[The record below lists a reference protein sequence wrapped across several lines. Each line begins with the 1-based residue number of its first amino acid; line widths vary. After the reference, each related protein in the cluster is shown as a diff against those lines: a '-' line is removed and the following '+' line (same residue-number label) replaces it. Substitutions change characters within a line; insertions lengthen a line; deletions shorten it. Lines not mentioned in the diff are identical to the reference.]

1 MAGMQRTIVG
11 LMVAGALLATL
22 ASGHADTA
30 SVLLTK
36 DNFQSELEG
45 SSYFVMF
52 YAPWCDYC
60 KKLAPTWATLA
71 KARNGE
77 PDGVVKIGR
86 VDCTTDGDLCT
97 QHDVTG
103 YPMLKLFR
111 KDGGADGATKYRGAR
126 DLAQFNAFLDEQLA
140 PAAGD
145 GPAKGADGDGEDGA
159 QEDGGQADAPPAP
172 VSPLAELTEDTFAK
186 HVSSGKHFVK
196 FYAPWCGHCTKL
208 APTWE
213 ELARSL
219 EHERDIRVSKI
230 DCTQYRPICT
240 DFEVKGYP
248 TLLWIEDG
256 KKIEKYTGPRTHTD
270 LKQYVARMAGGLKED
285 GAQGAEQK
293 GEGTLEGGAERDDNR
308 SVVVQLS
315 EGDFAHAIAKGVTV
329 VKFYAPWCGHCM
341 RLAPTW
347 EQLAEKLT
355 ARDGV
360 TIAKVDCTVDANK
373 ELCGEQEVNGY
384 PTVFLY
390 RDGEKVTEYF
400 GHRSLDDLHK
410 FVMQH
415 LQDNGPH
422 DEL

>member
-1 MAGMQRTIVG
+1 MAGMYRTVTV
-11 LMVAGALLATL
+11 MVSLLLATL
-22 ASGHADTA
+22 ASGHSDTT
-30 SVLLTK
+30 SVHLTK
-36 DNFQSELEG
+36 DNFQTEVDG
-45 SSYFVMF
+45 ANYFVMF

-60 KKLAPTWATLA
+60 KKLAPTWASLA
-71 KARNGE
+71 EARNGAA
-77 PDGVVKIGR
+77 DGLVKIGR

-97 QHDVTG
+97 QHDITG

-111 KDGGADGATKYRGAR
+111 KGASGGDSGTKYRGNR

-140 PAAGD
+140 SAAGE
-145 GPAKGADGDGEDGA
+145 GAKDGEDGS
-159 QEDGGQADAPPAP
+159 QEDGGMPDAPPAP
-172 VSPLAELTEDTFAK
+172 VSPLTELTEDTFAK

-256 KKIEKYTGPRTHTD
+256 KKIEKYTGPRTHAD
-270 LKQYVARMAGGLKED
+270 LKQYVSRMAGGLKEEQD
-285 GAQGAEQK
+285 ADQQQGDKKKE
-293 GEGTLEGGAERDDNR
+293 EGTLEGGAERDDNR

-315 EGDFAHAIAKGVTV
+315 EGDFTHAIAKGVTV

-347 EQLAEKLT
+347 EQLAEKLA
-355 ARDGV
+355 ARDDV
-360 TIAKVDCTVDANK
+360 KIAKVDCTVDANK

-384 PTVFLY
+384 PTIFLY
-390 RDGEKVTEYF
+390 REGEKVTEYF
-400 GHRSLDDLHK
+400 GHRSLDDLHE

-415 LQDNGPH
+415 LQDQGGSH

>member
-1 MAGMQRTIVG
+1 MAVMQRTVTV
-11 LMVAGALLATL
+11 MVALLVTL
-22 ASGHADTA
+22 ASGHSDTT
-30 SVLLTK
+30 SVHLTK
-36 DNFQSELEG
+36 DNFQTELDG

-60 KKLAPTWATLA
+60 KKLAPVWASLA
-71 KARNGE
+71 EARNSE
-77 PDGVVKIGR
+77 PDGQVKIGR

-97 QHDVTG
+97 QHDITG
-103 YPMLKLFR
+103 YPMMKLFR
-111 KDGGADGATKYRGAR
+111 KGASGGDGGTKYRGGR
-126 DLAQFNAFLDEQLA
+126 DLALFNAYLDEQLSL
-140 PAAGD
+140 AGD
-145 GPAKGADGDGEDGA
+145 GAKGTDGDDGS
-159 QEDGGQADAPPAP
+159 QEDGMPDAPPAP
-172 VSPLAELTEDTFAK
+172 VSPLTELTEDTFAK

-256 KKIEKYTGPRTHTD
+256 KKIEKYTGPRTHDD

-285 GAQGAEQK
+285 DQADK
-293 GEGTLEGGAERDDNR
+293 KEGTLEGGAERDDNR

-347 EQLAEKLT
+347 EQLAEKLA
-355 ARDGV
+355 ARDDV
-360 TIAKVDCTVDANK
+360 KVAKVDCTVDANK

-390 RDGEKVTEYF
+390 HEGEKVTEYF
-400 GHRSLDDLHK
+400 GHRSLDDLHE

>member
-11 LMVAGALLATL
+11 LMVAAALLATL

-30 SVLLTK
+30 SVHLTK

-71 KARNGE
+71 KARNGD

-103 YPMLKLFR
+103 YPMLKL
-111 KDGGADGATKYRGAR
+111 
-126 DLAQFNAFLDEQLA
+126 
-140 PAAGD
+140 
-145 GPAKGADGDGEDGA
+145 
-159 QEDGGQADAPPAP
+159 
-172 VSPLAELTEDTFAK
+172 
-186 HVSSGKHFVK
+186 
-196 FYAPWCGHCTKL
+196 
-208 APTWE
+208 
-213 ELARSL
+213 L

-256 KKIEKYTGPRTHTD
+256 KKIEKYTGPRTHAD

-285 GAQGAEQK
+285 GALGAEPK

-400 GHRSLDDLHK
+400 GHRSLDDLHE

>member
-1 MAGMQRTIVG
+1 MGPSSSVRTFTVV
-11 LMVAGALLATL
+11 VAVLATL
-22 ASGHADTA
+22 ANGHSDTS
-30 SVLLTK
+30 SVQLTK
-36 DNFQSELEG
+36 ENFETEIDG
-45 SSYFVMF
+45 SNYFVMF

-60 KKLAPTWATLA
+60 KKLAPTWASLA
-71 KARNGE
+71 EARNVA
-77 PDGVVKIGR
+77 PDSPVRIGR

-97 QHDVTG
+97 EHDITG

-111 KDGGADGATKYRGAR
+111 KGSSGSESGTKYRGGR
-126 DLAQFNAFLDEQLA
+126 DLAQFNAFISEQLEVA
-140 PAAGD
+140 GEPAGADDESSQHGD
-145 GPAKGADGDGEDGA
+145 GP
-159 QEDGGQADAPPAP
+159 DAPAVP
-172 VSPLAELTEDTFAK
+172 VSPLTELTEDTFAK

-196 FYAPWCGHCTKL
+196 FFAPWCGHCTKL

-219 EHERDIRVSKI
+219 EQEQDIRVSKI

-256 KKIEKYTGPRTHTD
+256 KKIEKYTGPRTHAD
-270 LKQYVARMAGGLKED
+270 LKQYVAKMAGGLRAATVEE
-285 GAQGAEQK
+285 GAGQGEAA
-293 GEGTLEGGAERDDNR
+293 GGTLEAAERDDNK
-308 SVVVQLS
+308 SAVVQLGES
-315 EGDFAHAIAKGVTV
+315 DFANAIARGVTV

-347 EQLAEKLT
+347 EQLAEKL
-355 ARDGV
+355 ASRGDV
-360 TIAKVDCTVDANK
+360 TIAKVDCTVDTNK
-373 ELCGEQEVNGY
+373 ELCGEQEISGY

-390 RDGEKVTEYF
+390 RNGEKITEYY
-400 GHRSLDDLHK
+400 GRRSLEDLHE

-415 LQDNGPH
+415 QQDDGQQH

>member
-1 MAGMQRTIVG
+1 MHGAVTVAILG
-11 LMVAGALLATL
+11 LALLATL
-22 ASGHADTA
+22 ASGHSDTS
-30 SVLLTK
+30 SVHLTK
-36 DNFQSELEG
+36 DNFNDELTKDN
-45 SSYFVMF
+45 YFVMF

-60 KKLAPTWATLA
+60 KKLAPTWAHLA
-71 KARNGE
+71 ETRNNDAVGL
-77 PDGVVKIGR
+77 VKIGR

-103 YPMLKLFR
+103 YPTLKLFNR
-111 KDGGADGATKYRGAR
+111 KDDSGTGGGTKYRGGR
-126 DLAQFNAFLDEQLA
+126 DLDAFNAFLNEQLG
-140 PAAGD
+140 AGATTD
-145 GPAKGADGDGEDGA
+145 WQKDGDDSDDEEA
-159 QEDGGQADAPPAP
+159 PEAPPTPPA
-172 VSPLAELTEDTFAK
+172 SPLLELTEDTFAK
-186 HVSSGKHFVK
+186 HISSGKHFVK

-219 EHERDIRVSKI
+219 EHERDIQVSKI

-256 KKIEKYTGPRTHTD
+256 KKIEKYTGPRSHTD
-270 LKQYVARMAGGLKED
+270 LKAYVAKMAGGL
-285 GAQGAEQK
+285 AGAEGG
-293 GEGTLEGGAERDDNR
+293 GEESGAKLEGADRDDNK
-308 SVVVQLS
+308 SVVVQLG

-347 EQLAEKLT
+347 EQLAEKLA
-355 ARDGV
+355 ARADV
-360 TIAKVDCTVDANK
+360 TIAKVDCTVDGNK
-373 ELCGEQEVNGY
+373 ELCGDQEVNGY

-390 RDGEKVTEYF
+390 RAGEKVTEYY
-400 GHRSLDDLHK
+400 GPRSLDDLHE
-410 FVMQH
+410 FVVQH
-415 LQDNGPH
+415 LQDQDGQH

>member
-1 MAGMQRTIVG
+1 MAVMQRTVTV
-11 LMVAGALLATL
+11 MVALLVTL
-22 ASGHADTA
+22 ASGHSDTT
-30 SVLLTK
+30 SVHLTK
-36 DNFQSELEG
+36 DNFQTELDG

-60 KKLAPTWATLA
+60 KKLAPVWASLA
-71 KARNGE
+71 EARNGE
-77 PDGVVKIGR
+77 PDGQVKIGR

-97 QHDVTG
+97 QHDITG
-103 YPMLKLFR
+103 YPMMKLFR
-111 KDGGADGATKYRGAR
+111 KGASGGDGGTKYRGGR
-126 DLAQFNAFLDEQLA
+126 DLVQFNAFLDEQLA
-140 PAAGD
+140 V
-145 GPAKGADGDGEDGA
+145 DGDGVKGTDAEDGS
-159 QEDGGQADAPPAP
+159 QEDGMPDAPPAP
-172 VSPLAELTEDTFAK
+172 VSPLTELTEDTFAK

-196 FYAPWCGHCTKL
+196 FFAPWCGHCTKL

-256 KKIEKYTGPRTHTD
+256 KKIEKYTGPRTHND
-270 LKQYVARMAGGLKED
+270 LKQYVSRMAGGLKED
-285 GAQGAEQK
+285 TGDQSDEQADK
-293 GEGTLEGGAERDDNR
+293 KEGTLEGGAERDDNR

-315 EGDFAHAIAKGVTV
+315 EGDFTHAIAKGVTV

-347 EQLAEKLT
+347 EQLAEKLA
-355 ARDGV
+355 AREDV
-360 TIAKVDCTVDANK
+360 KIAKVDCTVDANK

-390 RDGEKVTEYF
+390 REGEKVTEYF
-400 GHRSLDDLHK
+400 GHRSLDDLHE

>member
-1 MAGMQRTIVG
+1 MAGMRSQTVAV
-11 LMVAGALLATL
+11 MVAVLATL
-22 ASGHADTA
+22 ASGHSDTT
-30 SVLLTK
+30 SVLLTA
-36 DNFQSELEG
+36 DNFQAEIDG
-45 SSYFVMF
+45 SNYFVMF

-60 KKLAPTWATLA
+60 KKLAPTWASLA
-71 KARNGE
+71 QARNGE
-77 PDGVVKIGR
+77 ADTLVKIGR

-97 QHDVTG
+97 QHDITG

-111 KDGGADGATKYRGAR
+111 KGASGGDGGTKYRGAR
-126 DLAQFNAFLDEQLA
+126 DLAQLGAFLDEQLA
-140 PAAGD
+140 TGAG
-145 GPAKGADGDGEDGA
+145 AKGGEDGSL
-159 QEDGGQADAPPAP
+159 EDGATDAPPAP
-172 VSPLAELTEDTFAK
+172 VSPLVELTEDTFAK
-186 HVSSGKHFVK
+186 HVSAGKHFVK

-256 KKIEKYTGPRTHTD
+256 KKIEKYTGPRTHAD
-270 LKQYVARMAGGLKED
+270 LRQYVARMAGGLQAD
-285 GAQGAEQK
+285 GEGADE
-293 GEGTLEGGAERDDNR
+293 GEKKPADGTLEGGAEREDNR
-308 SVVVQLS
+308 SVVVQLT
-315 EGDFAHAIAKGVTV
+315 EGDFASAIASGVTV

-347 EQLAEKLT
+347 EQLAEKLA
-355 ARDGV
+355 ARADV

-390 RDGEKVTEYF
+390 RAGEKVTEYF
-400 GHRSLDDLHK
+400 GHRSLDDLHE
-410 FVMQH
+410 FVLQH
-415 LQDNGPH
+415 LPENGAH

>member
-1 MAGMQRTIVG
+1 MAVMQRTVTV
-11 LMVAGALLATL
+11 MVALLVTL
-22 ASGHADTA
+22 ASGHSDTT
-30 SVLLTK
+30 SVHLTK
-36 DNFQSELEG
+36 DNFQTELDA

-60 KKLAPTWATLA
+60 KKLAPVWASLA
-71 KARNGE
+71 EARNGE
-77 PDGVVKIGR
+77 PDALVKIGR

-97 QHDVTG
+97 QHDITG
-103 YPMLKLFR
+103 YPMMKLFR
-111 KDGGADGATKYRGAR
+111 KGASGADSGIKYRGAR
-126 DLAQFNAFLDEQLA
+126 DLALFNAFLHEQLTV
-140 PAAGD
+140 AGD
-145 GPAKGADGDGEDGA
+145 GAKGTDGDDGS
-159 QEDGGQADAPPAP
+159 QEDGMPDAPPAP
-172 VSPLAELTEDTFAK
+172 VSPLTELTEDTFAK

-256 KKIEKYTGPRTHTD
+256 KKIEKYTGPRTHND
-270 LKQYVARMAGGLKED
+270 LKQYVSRMAGGLKED
-285 GAQGAEQK
+285 GAQPDDQGEK
-293 GEGTLEGGAERDDNR
+293 KEGTLEGGTERDDNR

-347 EQLAEKLT
+347 EQLAEKLA
-355 ARDGV
+355 ARDDV
-360 TIAKVDCTVDANK
+360 KIAKVDCTVDANK

-390 RDGEKVTEYF
+390 REGEKVTEYF
-400 GHRSLDDLHK
+400 GHRSLDDLHE

>member
-1 MAGMQRTIVG
+1 MSPSKAT
-11 LMVAGALLATL
+11 MVTLALALLVTL
-22 ASGHADTA
+22 ASGHSDTS
-30 SVLLTK
+30 SVLLRE
-36 DNFQSELEG
+36 DNFESALAADNF
-45 SSYFVMF
+45 FVMF

-60 KKLAPTWATLA
+60 KKLAPTWAQLA
-71 KARNGE
+71 EARNNEAAGL
-77 PDGVVKIGR
+77 VKVGR

-103 YPMLKLFR
+103 YPTLMLFR
-111 KDGGADGATKYRGAR
+111 KSDTKQGTKYRGGR
-126 DLAQFNAFLDEQLA
+126 NLELFNAFLNEQLG
-140 PAAGD
+140 AASGST
-145 GPAKGADGDGEDGA
+145 GGDGEK
-159 QEDGGQADAPPAP
+159 EDGSDDDVPTPPTPPA
-172 VSPLAELTEDTFAK
+172 SPLLELTEDTFAK
-186 HVSSGKHFVK
+186 HISSGKHFVK

-219 EHERDIRVSKI
+219 EHERDIQVSKI

-256 KKIEKYTGPRTHTD
+256 KKIEKYTGPRSHDD
-270 LKQYVARMAGGLKED
+270 LKAYVAKMAGGLASLAEGGED
-285 GAQGAEQK
+285 GAK
-293 GEGTLEGGAERDDNR
+293 LEGADKEDNK

-347 EQLAEKLT
+347 EQLAEKLA
-355 ARDGV
+355 ARTDV
-360 TIAKVDCTVDANK
+360 TIAKVDCTVDGNK
-373 ELCGEQEVNGY
+373 ELCGDQEVNGY

-390 RDGEKVTEYF
+390 RAGEKVTEYY
-400 GHRSLDDLHK
+400 GPRSLDDLHE
-410 FVMQH
+410 FVVQH
-415 LQDNGPH
+415 LAQQDDGPH